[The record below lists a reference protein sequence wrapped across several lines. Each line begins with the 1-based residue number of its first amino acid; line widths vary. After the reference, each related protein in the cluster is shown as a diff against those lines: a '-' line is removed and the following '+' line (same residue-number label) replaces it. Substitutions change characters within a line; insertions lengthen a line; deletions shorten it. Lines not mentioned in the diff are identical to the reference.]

1 REATATTCYVMNDML
16 KDVFN
21 YGTAAKARTLAYQR
35 QYAGKTGTPSNYR
48 DAWSIGY
55 SPRILSLVWIGFD
68 DGHSGRLDGG
78 DACVPIWTTHMNR
91 IAGLVP
97 DVDWK
102 RPEDV
107 IEREIDPESGM
118 LATPY
123 CPRTKSEIF
132 VEGTEP

>member
-1 REATATTCYVMNDML
+1 
-16 KDVFN
+16 
-21 YGTAAKARTLAYQR
+21 
-35 QYAGKTGTPSNYR
+35 
-48 DAWSIGY
+48 
-55 SPRILSLVWIGFD
+55 
-68 DGHSGRLDGG
+68 
-78 DACVPIWTTHMNR
+78 MNR

-132 VEGTEP
+132 VEGTEPTSVCPLHAGSGGETFLPEVPIRDCAELTPPPMPGQQPQQPVNPQQQEKRERGIRRLLRAIFGGGH